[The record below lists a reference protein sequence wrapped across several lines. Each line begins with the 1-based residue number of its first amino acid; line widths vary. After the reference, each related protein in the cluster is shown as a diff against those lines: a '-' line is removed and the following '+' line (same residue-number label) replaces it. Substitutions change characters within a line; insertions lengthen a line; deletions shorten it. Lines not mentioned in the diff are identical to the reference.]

1 MPKRASLA
9 RRMAL
14 LALTVWLGCSASG
27 LAAEYLIGPEDML
40 EIRFWQ
46 QPNLNSTVKVTL
58 DGMIAVD
65 IVGEMA
71 AAGKTTEELQND
83 IVRRVS
89 RLNKNVS
96 QALVRVTEYNY
107 QHVFVT
113 GHVNEPGKKTF
124 EEIPD
129 IVTIINE
136 AGWITE
142 FGDLSRVTIIRG
154 ADRAGEVEVVDVG
167 EAIALGN
174 VGNLPAVYRQDAIDV
189 PSTPAGI
196 PSADI
201 GRQATKKNM
210 VYILGAVNTP
220 GQIQFMEDMDVLEA
234 MALAG
239 GPADNANLSEA
250 RVITRDGFY
259 GQMIHIDL
267 DEYIKTGTPARYTL
281 RKEDALVIPAKRG
294 GFFGSNI
301 GTIATVLGVV
311 TSAVLLYET
320 LKPEDAVDA
329 SVR

>member
-1 MPKRASLA
+1 MPKRTSLV
-9 RRMAL
+9 RRMVL
-14 LALTVWLGCSASG
+14 LTLAVLLGCSASG
-27 LAAEYLIGPEDML
+27 LAAEYLIGPEDVL

-46 QPNLNSTVKVTL
+46 QPDLNSTVKVTL

-65 IVGEMA
+65 IVGEIVA
-71 AAGKTTEELQND
+71 VGKTAEELQND

-96 QALVRVTEYNY
+96 QAVVRVTDYNY
-107 QHVFVT
+107 LHVFVA

-129 IVTIINE
+129 LVTIINE

-154 ADRAGEVEVVDVG
+154 GDRAGEVEVVDVG
-167 EAIALGN
+167 AAIASGN
-174 VGNLPAVYRQDAIDV
+174 VGDLPAVYRQDAIDV

-201 GRQATKKNM
+201 IRQTKKKNM
-210 VYILGAVNTP
+210 VYVLGAVNTP
-220 GQIQFMEDMDVLEA
+220 GRIQFTENMDVLEA

-239 GPADNANLSEA
+239 GPTDNANLSEA

-259 GQMIHIDL
+259 GQTIHIDL
-267 DEYIKTGTPARYTL
+267 DKYIETGTPARYTL
-281 RKEDALVIPAKRG
+281 RREDAFVIPARRG

-301 GTIATVLGVV
+301 GTIATVLGMV

-320 LKPEDAVDA
+320 LKPEDAVEA
-329 SVR
+329 PVR